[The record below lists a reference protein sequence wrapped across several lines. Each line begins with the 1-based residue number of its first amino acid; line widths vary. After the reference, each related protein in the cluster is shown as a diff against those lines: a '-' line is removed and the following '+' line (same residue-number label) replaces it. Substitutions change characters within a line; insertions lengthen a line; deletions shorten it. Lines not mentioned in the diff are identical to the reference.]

1 MTMLMN
7 RVIDDIGVL
16 SQNEKNDILKVLIA
30 SMDETNDE
38 NSDTLWAE
46 LAKKRYEDIES
57 RKVQTV
63 SWDAIKKQVLA

>member
-7 RVIDDIGVL
+7 RVIDDIGGL
-16 SQNEKNDILKVLIA
+16 SQNEKNNILKVLIA

-38 NSDTLWAE
+38 NSDTLWAN

-57 RKVQTV
+57 GKVQTV
-63 SWDAIKKQVLA
+63 SWDAIKKQILA